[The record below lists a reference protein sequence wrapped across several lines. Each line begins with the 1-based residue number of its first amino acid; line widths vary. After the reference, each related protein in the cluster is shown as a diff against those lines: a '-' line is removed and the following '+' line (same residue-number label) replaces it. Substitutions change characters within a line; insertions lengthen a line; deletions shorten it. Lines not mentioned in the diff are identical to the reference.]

1 MIVFIFQVLLKL
13 YIYKKKEMKC
23 KQTKQIKLD
32 YQYFKNHPYLYS
44 EEEKIIFLKNLK
56 NNLDA
61 LIS

>member
-1 MIVFIFQVLLKL
+1 
-13 YIYKKKEMKC
+13 MKC